1 MNTENNQN
9 VSKPETILEA
19 IGITLVLTL
28 ILTGIVLFCT
38 IVFG

>member
-1 MNTENNQN
+1 MKNDQK

-38 IVFG
+38 KAFG